1 MMGGRRT
8 IMKTIWEPTLEGVER
23 ARITRFLRQNGLVDL
38 EALQAKALADPAW
51 FWAAVVRDLE
61 IAWFEPPVQIL
72 DLSEGVPWAKWFR
85 GARMNLA
92 YECIDKWVERGLG
105 DAPAVIWEGEEG
117 ASRTW
122 SYRDLQAET
131 NRVANALLALG
142 VGPGDRVGIFLPMLP
157 ETVATVMAVARIGAI
172 FTPIFSGFAPAAAA
186 ARLHN
191 AGAKVLVTADGYFRR
206 GKAVDMKSVADEA
219 AAGAPSVQAM
229 LVVRRVG
236 SRTGGAGRSASEAP
250 TTPWTPGRDFW
261 YDELVPPQPATA
273 VTAKLDPETPLMII
287 YTSGTTGKPKGALH
301 VQGGFPVKGAQDMAH
316 LFDVGQGDRMLWFS
330 DLGWMMGP
338 WLIWGTLLNG
348 AAMFLYDGAP
358 DFPGPDRLW
367 AMVARHRLTHLGLS
381 PTVIRALAP
390 HGEGEPARHDL
401 SSLRILGG
409 TGEPWN
415 PEPYTWFF
423 EHVGGKRCPIINYS
437 GGTEI
442 SGGIFGC
449 VPTRPLKVCSFN
461 VAVPGMGVQILDENA
476 QPVGPEVVGELCL
489 TAPWPG
495 MTRGFWGDS
504 KRYEEAYWSRF
515 PGVWVHG
522 DFASVDAEGFWY
534 IHGRSDDT
542 IKVAGK
548 RTGPAEFESALVA
561 HPAVIEAAAVGVP
574 HDVKGETVV
583 CFAILAP
590 GATPSE
596 ALEREL
602 KGTVAGELGKP
613 LTPERVHFVQ
623 ALPKTRNAKIMRRVI
638 KAAYLGK
645 ELGDLSAL
653 ENPGA
658 VNEIIDCRQR

>member
-1 MMGGRRT
+1 MSATMIWQPT
-8 IMKTIWEPTLEGVER
+8 IEGIER
-23 ARITRFLRQNGLVDL
+23 ARITRFLRQNGLPDL

-51 FWAAVVRDLE
+51 FWGAVVRDLE
-61 IAWFEPPVQIL
+61 IAWFEPPTQIL

-105 DAPAVIWEGEEG
+105 ESPAVLWEGEEG
-117 ASRTW
+117 ATRTW
-122 SYRDLQAET
+122 SYRELQAET
-131 NRVANALLALG
+131 NRVANALQALG

-186 ARLHN
+186 ARLHD
-191 AGAKVLVTADGYFRR
+191 AGVKLLVTADGYYRR
-206 GKAVDMKSVADEA
+206 GKAVDMKAVADEA
-219 AAGAPSVQAM
+219 VAGAPSVQAV
-229 LVVRRVG
+229 LVVRR
-236 SRTGGAGRSASEAP
+236 TGIPVS
-250 TTPWTPGRDFW
+250 WTPGRDFW
-261 YDELVPPQPATA
+261 YDQIVPVQPATA

-287 YTSGTTGKPKGALH
+287 YTSGTTGRPKGALH
-301 VQGGFPVKGAQDMAH
+301 VQGGFPIKGAQDMAH
-316 LFDVGQGDRMLWFS
+316 LFDVGPGDRMHWFT

-348 AAMFLYDGAP
+348 AAMCLYDGAP

-367 AMVARHRLTHLGLS
+367 ALVARHRLTHLGLS

-390 HGEGEPARHDL
+390 HGVEQPARHDL

-415 PEPYTWFF
+415 PEPYLWFF

-461 VAVPGMGVQILDENA
+461 VAVPGMGVQILDEEA
-476 QPVGPEVVGELCL
+476 RPVGPGVVGELCL

-495 MTRGFWGDS
+495 MTRGFWGDAQ
-504 KRYEEAYWSRF
+504 RYEEAYWSRF

-522 DFASVDAEGFWY
+522 DFASVDEEGFWY

-561 HPAVIEAAAVGVP
+561 HPAVVEAAAIGVP
-574 HDVKGETVV
+574 HPVKGEAVV

-590 GATPSE
+590 GAAADE
-596 ALEREL
+596 ALERAL
-602 KGTVAGELGKP
+602 KEAVATALGKP

-645 ELGDLSAL
+645 ALGDLSAL

-658 VNEIIDCRQR
+658 VDAISAISRH

>member
-1 MMGGRRT
+1 MTM
-8 IMKTIWEPTLEGVER
+8 IWQPTPESIER
-23 ARITRFLRQNGLVDL
+23 ARITRFLRQNGVPDL
-38 EALQAKALADPAW
+38 QALQQRALADPAW
-51 FWAAVVRDLE
+51 FWSAVVEDLE
-61 IAWFEPPVQIL
+61 IAWFEPPAQIL
-72 DLSEGVPWAKWFR
+72 DLSAGPAWATWFR
-85 GARMNLA
+85 GARFNLA
-92 YECIDKWVERGLG
+92 YECIDKWIERGLG
-105 DAPAVIWEGEEG
+105 EGPAVLWEGEEG
-117 ASRTW
+117 AVRTW
-122 SYRDLQAET
+122 TYHDLQAET
-131 NRVANALLALG
+131 NRVANALGALG

-186 ARLHN
+186 SRL
-191 AGAKVLVTADGYFRR
+191 ADSGAKVLVTADGYYRR
-206 GKAVDMKSVADEA
+206 GKVVEMKAVADEA
-219 AAGAPSVQAM
+219 AAGAPSVKAL

-236 SRTGGAGRSASEAP
+236 AP
-250 TTPWTPGRDFW
+250 IPWRPGRDFW
-261 YDELVPPQPATA
+261 YDELVPAQSATA
-273 VTAKLDPETPLMII
+273 ESARLDPEAPLMII
-287 YTSGTTGKPKGALH
+287 YTSGTTGRPKGALH
-301 VQGGFPVKGAQDMAH
+301 VQGGFPIKGAQDMAH
-316 LFDVGQGDRMLWFS
+316 LFDVVKGDRMLWFS

-348 AAMFLYDGAP
+348 AAMCLYDGAP

-367 AMVARHRLTHLGLS
+367 ALAERHRLTHLGLS

-390 HGEGEPARHDL
+390 YGAGEPAKHDL

-415 PEPYTWFF
+415 PEPYIWFF

-449 VPTRPLKVCSFN
+449 VPTLPLKACSFN
-461 VAVPGMGVQILDENA
+461 VAVPGMGVQILDESA
-476 QPVGPEVVGELCL
+476 QPVGPGVVGELCL

-495 MTRGFWGDS
+495 MTRGFWNDPA
-504 KRYEEAYWSRF
+504 RYEEAYWSRF

-522 DFASVDAEGFWY
+522 DFASVDSEGFWY

-548 RTGPAEFESALVA
+548 RTGPAEFESALVS
-561 HPAVIEAAAVGVP
+561 HPAVIEAAAIGVP
-574 HDVKGETVV
+574 HPVKGESVV

-590 GATPSE
+590 GQEPGE
-596 ALEREL
+596 ALERAL
-602 KGTVAGELGKP
+602 KAVVAAELGKP
-613 LTPERVHFVQ
+613 LTPERVHFVT

-653 ENPGA
+653 ENPGT
-658 VNEIIDCRQR
+658 VNEIIACRPS